1 MNQTNKTSVIL
12 YLLLS
17 IAWLIASITNF
28 FNGNQWLSGV
38 YAFLTIIY
46 GFKFYELLT
55 SYKNQNKYKK
65 GGHDNGWMSEGY
77 LKRVYDAIEN
87 VKNVVEAA
95 GDDYTIVIT
104 TDHGGHDRIHGMADV
119 PEDMVIPM
127 FFMGPEFEK
136 NKKISGVSLLDIAP
150 TIANVMGVPIPREWE
165 GESIVKVEK

>member
-55 SYKNQNKYKK
+55 SYKNQNKYK
-65 GGHDNGWMSEGY
+65 D
-77 LKRVYDAIEN
+77 
-87 VKNVVEAA
+87 
-95 GDDYTIVIT
+95 
-104 TDHGGHDRIHGMADV
+104 
-119 PEDMVIPM
+119 
-127 FFMGPEFEK
+127 
-136 NKKISGVSLLDIAP
+136 
-150 TIANVMGVPIPREWE
+150 
-165 GESIVKVEK
+165 